1 VLLAQFK
8 PKRKL
13 YKLILNKINM
23 QNKEIT
29 QLRRDV
35 NNLKEVVG
43 ILSTLMNKKLIKELQ
58 EEANNIEDGEFLTE
72 EEFEKKHKV
81 KIR

>member
-1 VLLAQFK
+1 MQ
-8 PKRKL
+8 
-13 YKLILNKINM
+13 

-35 NNLKEVVG
+35 NNLKEVVENLA
-43 ILSTLMNKKLIKELQ
+43 ILMNKKLIRELQ
-58 EEANNIEDGEFLTE
+58 EEAGNIEAGEYLTE